1 MRKTK
6 HSKHQIRFHL
16 VFIPKYRKD
25 LLQGVYKTLVE
36 DLIVYKIARMGG
48 KVHEFSV
55 QSDHVHIFFEI
66 SPAVMIS
73 AFVGQLKQYITSELF
88 KTFPEL
94 RRNLPG
100 AKFWARGYFIGSC
113 GVGDEVLKNYIR
125 TQNKERTFPRTLGDK

>member
-16 VFIPKYRKD
+16 VFIPKYRKNLLYGAYKNLLED
-25 LLQGVYKTLVE
+25 LL
-36 DLIVYKIARMGG
+36 VYKIADMGG

-66 SPAVMIS
+66 NPCVMLA
-73 AFVGQLKQYITSELF
+73 AFIGQLKQYLTSQLF
-88 KTFPEL
+88 KSFPEV
-94 RRNLPG
+94 RVKFKNG
-100 AKFWARGYFIGSC
+100 NFWARGYFIGSC

-125 TQNKERTFPRTLGDK
+125 SQNKGRD